1 MARQLD
7 VKYIRLYTD
16 GSAARKVE
24 MPQPRKVAKKPALRK
39 KKKIILHVD
48 PVATLGIVV
57 AVVMLLLMGAGVQ
70 NLRQAQHDAAVME
83 SYVQTLQQ
91 ENAQLQQTY
100 DSGYDLERV
109 EQTALALGMVPVEQ
123 VQQMQIHVS
132 VPEPEVQPS
141 GWEQFCT
148 FLAGLFA

>member
-7 VKYIRLYTD
+7 VRYIRLYTD
-16 GSAARKVE
+16 GSTARKME
-24 MPQPRKVAKKPALRK
+24 MPQPRRVAKKPALRK
-39 KKKIILHVD
+39 KKKIVLHVD

-70 NLRQAQHDAAVME
+70 NLRQAQHDAVVMQT
-83 SYVQTLQQ
+83 YVQTLRQ

-100 DSGYDLERV
+100 DDGYDLERV

-123 VQQMQIHVS
+123 VQQMQIRVS
-132 VPEPEVQPS
+132 VSEPQIQPS